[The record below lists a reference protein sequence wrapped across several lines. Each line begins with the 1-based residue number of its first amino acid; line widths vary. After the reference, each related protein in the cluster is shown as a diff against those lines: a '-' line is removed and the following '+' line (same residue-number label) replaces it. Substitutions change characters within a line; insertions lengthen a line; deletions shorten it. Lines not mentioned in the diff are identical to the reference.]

1 MRIIAIANQKGGC
14 GKTTTAINLAAS
26 LAFFQKKALLIDL
39 DSQGHATCGLGIRA
53 EFLERTSYELFQ
65 EGSDPIRDFIV
76 PINDYLSIIPTY
88 IRLNQVEQE
97 NTAGQD
103 CLKNRLTNLPED
115 YDYVII
121 DSPPHLGLLTF
132 NAFTA
137 AQEIIVPIEPSF
149 FSLHGLAKIFETL
162 DSVRQNQN
170 KSLRIHALMT
180 RFEKRVRLAR
190 EIHEEVRK
198 YFKSQLFMNV
208 IEENVRLKEA
218 AASGKSIVDF
228 DRNSIGFKNY
238 MGLAIEVIER
248 GLIWEAAERQ
258 VFDRKEDVNGLI
270 SEPPIVT
277 ADTSTH
283 ADQSESSIETEP
295 HDSKEQA
302 QTPSIET
309 ENAPASTNEKP
320 SASDVTEEIWDAN
333 ELRPKKVLG
342 GILFSFLNKRALSV
356 LIAGDF
362 NRWVAESLMQVDEN
376 SGLWQKVLPISE
388 GTYRYK
394 FLVDDIWQIDP
405 FNPRNEMN
413 PYGGI
418 DSVLQLNGSIQFHE
432 ITKETKT
439 GTC

>member
-14 GKTTTAINLAAS
+14 GKTTTAINLSAS
-26 LAFFQKKALLIDL
+26 LAFLQKKVLLIDL

-65 EGSDPIRDFIV
+65 ESKGSIQDFIV
-76 PINDYLSIIPTY
+76 PVNDYLFIIPTY
-88 IRLNQVEQE
+88 LRLNQVEQE
-97 NTAGQD
+97 HTAGQD
-103 CLKNRLTNLPED
+103 CLKNRLAELSED
-115 YDYVII
+115 YDFVII

-137 AQEIIVPIEPSF
+137 AHEIIVPIEPSF
-149 FSLHGLAKIFETL
+149 FSLHGLAKIFETIE
-162 DSVRQNQN
+162 SVRKTQN
-170 KSLRIHALMT
+170 KNLRIHALMT

-190 EIHEEVRK
+190 EIQEEVRK
-198 YFKSQLFMNV
+198 YFKSQLFMNA

-228 DRNSIGFKNY
+228 DRNSNGFRNY

-248 GLIWEAAERQ
+248 GLIWDATEQQVYSKVIKQVIDAPEAPPVETNSVPLSEEAPS
-258 VFDRKEDVNGLI
+258 DNI
-270 SEPPIVT
+270 S
-277 ADTSTH
+277 
-283 ADQSESSIETEP
+283 
-295 HDSKEQA
+295 
-302 QTPSIET
+302 
-309 ENAPASTNEKP
+309 
-320 SASDVTEEIWDAN
+320 SAEIWDPE

-342 GILFSFLNKRALSV
+342 GILFSFLNKESLSV

-362 NRWVAESLMQVDEN
+362 NRWVAEPLLQVDEN
-376 SGLWQKVLPISE
+376 TGLWQKVIPINE

-394 FLVDDIWQIDP
+394 FLVDDIWRTDP

-418 DSVLQLNGSIQFHE
+418 DSVLKLNGVVVFHE
-432 ITKETKT
+432 HAKETKT

>member
-14 GKTTTAINLAAS
+14 GKTTTAINLSAS
-26 LAFFQKKALLIDL
+26 LAFLQKKVLLIDL

-65 EGSDPIRDFIV
+65 ESNGSIRDFVV
-76 PINDYLSIIPTY
+76 PVNDYLSIIPTY
-88 IRLNQVEQE
+88 LRLNHVEQE
-97 NTAGQD
+97 HTAGQD
-103 CLKNRLTNLPED
+103 CLKNRLAELSDD
-115 YDYVII
+115 YDFVII

-137 AQEIIVPIEPSF
+137 AHEVIVPIEPSF
-149 FSLHGLAKIFETL
+149 FSLHGLAKIFETIE
-162 DSVRQNQN
+162 SVRKTQN
-170 KSLRIHALMT
+170 KNLRIHALMT
-180 RFEKRVRLAR
+180 RFEKRIRLAR
-190 EIHEEVRK
+190 EIQEEVRK
-198 YFKSQLFMNV
+198 YFKSQLFMNA

-228 DRNSIGFKNY
+228 DRNSTGFRNY

-248 GLIWEAAERQ
+248 GLIWDATEQQVYSKTIKHVIDAPEAPQVEANSIPPSEEAPVVAEDAQ
-258 VFDRKEDVNGLI
+258 
-270 SEPPIVT
+270 ST
-277 ADTSTH
+277 ASPMETAPDDNTS
-283 ADQSESSIETEP
+283 
-295 HDSKEQA
+295 
-302 QTPSIET
+302 
-309 ENAPASTNEKP
+309 N
-320 SASDVTEEIWDAN
+320 EEIWDPD

-342 GILFSFLNKRALSV
+342 GILFSFLNKESLSV

-362 NRWVAESLMQVDEN
+362 NRWVAEPLMQVDEN
-376 SGLWQKVLPISE
+376 SGLWQKVIPINE

-394 FLVDDIWQIDP
+394 FLVDDIWRTDP

-418 DSVLQLNGSIQFHE
+418 DSVLKLNGTVVFHE
-432 ITKETKT
+432 HAKETKT

>member
-14 GKTTTAINLAAS
+14 GKTTTAINLSAS
-26 LAFFQKKALLIDL
+26 LAFLQKKVLLIDL

-65 EGSDPIRDFIV
+65 ESSDSIRDFIV

-88 IRLNQVEQE
+88 LRLNQVEQE
-97 NTAGQD
+97 NLTGQD
-103 CLKNRLTNLPED
+103 RLKNRLAELPGD

-137 AQEIIVPIEPSF
+137 AQEVIIPIEPSF

-162 DSVRQNQN
+162 ESIKSSQNRN
-170 KSLRIHALMT
+170 LRIHALMT

-190 EIHEEVRK
+190 EIYEEVRK
-198 YFKSQLFMNV
+198 YFKSQLFMNA

-218 AASGKSIVDF
+218 AAGGKSIVDF
-228 DRNSIGFKNY
+228 DRNSAGFKNY

-258 VFDRKEDVNGLI
+258 VYTGVEKL
-270 SEPPIVT
+270 P
-277 ADTSTH
+277 
-283 ADQSESSIETEP
+283 
-295 HDSKEQA
+295 
-302 QTPSIET
+302 
-309 ENAPASTNEKP
+309 APAEQQEASTVATHEVTSEEAPIGGPTDVPAPPVPEAVP
-320 SASDVTEEIWDAN
+320 SPAESQEEIWDPN
-333 ELRPKKVLG
+333 ELKPKKVLG
-342 GILFSFLNKRALSV
+342 GILFSFLNKQALSV

-362 NRWVAESLMQVDEN
+362 NRWVAEPLLQVDEN
-376 SGLWQKVLPISE
+376 SGLWQKVIPIDE

-405 FNPRNEMN
+405 FNPKNEMN

-418 DSVLQLNGSIQFHE
+418 DSVLKLNGAVIFHE
-432 ITKETKT
+432 NAEETKT
-439 GTC
+439 GTG